1 LNTILVILTSATLL
15 LGAYSPAYAAF
26 ASAIL
31 CLSSAPGMF
40 LAYLWGIRTPG
51 ALPRSR
57 EYADSIIVFACTQV
71 FISICF
77 LALSVRL

>member
-1 LNTILVILTSATLL
+1 MNIILVILTSATLI
-15 LGAYSPAYAAF
+15 LGAYSPEYATVI
-26 ASAIL
+26 SAVL
-31 CLSSAPGMF
+31 CLLSAPGMF
-40 LAYLWGIRTPG
+40 LSYLWGIKTPG

-71 FISICF
+71 LICICF